1 MFIKGS
7 RDFSRGDNINV
18 EKFGAKVIQ
27 WWLTIQPLTRKAWPP
42 TYEPL
47 PVDFSFDYF
56 NRGGPNGAFLV
67 ILCLSWW
74 ANALSADID
83 RTNFNLIIHDVRW
96 VLEQIA
102 SRA

>member
-1 MFIKGS
+1 MAADLRTTPGGFFI
-7 RDFSRGDNINV
+7 
-18 EKFGAKVIQ
+18 
-27 WWLTIQPLTRKAWPP
+27 
-42 TYEPL
+42 
-47 PVDFSFDYF
+47 DYF

-74 ANALSADID
+74 ANALTID
-83 RTNFNLIIHDVRW
+83 TDYNNFKLIVHDVHW